1 MAFPVAETSVLSGAS
16 VGQLHNWRRTR
27 LFVPEVESNNKPML
41 YSLRDI
47 VALRAVV
54 KLRALKSLQK
64 IRRAF
69 SNMSMLD
76 LTEHPSR
83 YSLVDTGPSI
93 LVVRVDGEAIDVL
106 EHPGQ
111 TTLARMTEILAEF
124 ETPRGVVVDLR
135 RPRRHLEVREQRLG
149 GWPTIEGTRVP
160 FDVVA
165 DLIFDGRIEPYE
177 VHNYYPGVSAAA
189 ASDAL
194 DFARSIPN
202 WTESRLSA

>member
-16 VGQLHNWRRTR
+16 VGQLHNWRRTQ
-27 LFVPEVESNNKPML
+27 LFVPEVESQNKPML

-47 VALRAVV
+47 VALRSVV
-54 KLRALKSLQK
+54 KLRSVKSLQK

-76 LTEHPSR
+76 LTEHPSH

-93 LVVRVDGEAIDVL
+93 LVVRVDGEAVDVL

-124 ETPRGVVVDLR
+124 ETPRGRVVDLR

-165 DLIFDGRIEPYE
+165 DLIFDGRIEPSE
-177 VHNYYPGVSAAA
+177 VHSYYPGVSAAA

>member
-1 MAFPVAETSVLSGAS
+1 MSV
-16 VGQLHNWRRTR
+16 
-27 LFVPEVESNNKPML
+27 
-41 YSLRDI
+41 
-47 VALRAVV
+47 
-54 KLRALKSLQK
+54 
-64 IRRAF
+64 
-69 SNMSMLD
+69 LD

-93 LVVRVDGEAIDVL
+93 LVVRVDGEAVDVL

-111 TTLARMTEILAEF
+111 TVLARMTEILAEF
-124 ETPRGVVVDLR
+124 ETPRGRVVDLR

-165 DLIFDGRIEPYE
+165 DLIFDGRIEPSE
-177 VHNYYPGVSAAA
+177 VHSYYPGVSAAA

>member
-16 VGQLHNWRRTR
+16 VGQLHNWRRTQ
-27 LFVPEVESNNKPML
+27 LFVPEVESHNRPML

-47 VALRAVV
+47 IALRSVV
-54 KLRALKSLQK
+54 KLRGLKSLQK

-69 SNMSMLD
+69 MNMSTLD

-83 YSLVDTGPSI
+83 YSLVNTGRSI
-93 LVVRVDGEAIDVL
+93 LVVQTDGEAVDVL

-124 ETPRGVVVDLR
+124 DTPRGKVVDLR
-135 RPRRHLEVREQRLG
+135 RPRQHLEIREQRLG

-165 DLIFDGRIEPYE
+165 ELILDGRIAPAE
-177 VHNYYPGVSAAA
+177 VDAYYPGVSAAA
-189 ASDAL
+189 AVDAL

-202 WTESRLSA
+202 WLESRLSA